1 MAKRTGSTRQ
11 SGPAVANKAAADF
24 LQRHVIDALGALDT
38 FTPGTSDMVGF
49 GNGDEAT
56 GELDDIAALHAI
68 KKGESPVVDPTMCPV
83 TEVAKAA
90 TIADPTHVWVAVS
103 NCKDAVSFT
112 DRLKKTKDADGNE
125 YGKDANGKAIKK
137 STPVKFNGIKR
148 STLTKAER
156 KNRADKAAAALKA
169 KKAAQK

>member
-24 LQRHVIDALGALDT
+24 LQTHVIEPMGALDS
-38 FTPGTSDMVGF
+38 FTPGTSDMVGW
-49 GNGDEAT
+49 EA
-56 GELDDIAALHAI
+56 DDIAALALI

-83 TEVAKAA
+83 TEVARAA

-103 NCKDAVSFT
+103 NCKDAVEFT
-112 DRLKKTKDADGNE
+112 DRIKKTKDANGVA
-125 YGKDANGKAIKK
+125 YGEDANGKAIRK

-156 KNRADKAAAALKA
+156 KNRADKAAAALRA

>member
-11 SGPAVANKAAADF
+11 NGPAVANKAAADF
-24 LQRHVIDALGALDT
+24 LQSHVIEPMGPLDS
-38 FTPGTSDMVGF
+38 FTPGTSDMVGW
-49 GNGDEAT
+49 EA
-56 GELDDIAALHAI
+56 DDVAALALI

-83 TEVAKAA
+83 TEVARAA

-125 YGKDANGKAIKK
+125 YGKDADGKAIRK

-156 KNRADKAAAALKA
+156 KNRADKAAAALRA

>member
-49 GNGDEAT
+49 DA
-56 GELDDIAALHAI
+56 DDIAALQLI

-83 TEVAKAA
+83 TDVAKAA
-90 TIADPTHVWVAVS
+90 TIADPSHVWVAVS
-103 NCKDAVSFT
+103 NCKDAVEFT
-112 DRLKKTKDADGNE
+112 DRIKKTKDANGVA
-125 YGKDANGKAIKK
+125 YGEDANGKAIRK

-148 STLTKAER
+148 STLTKVER